1 MELSRRKI
9 QNRKK
14 TEKAVNVFKKRPLV
28 IDSIIKVSRKSHK
41 SQQGTGIRCPDC
53 GGITRVIR
61 SLPRPNDGI
70 HGRYRRCDVCSCRM
84 FTEEKIM
91 YRIDKL

>member
-14 TEKAVNVFKKRPLV
+14 DEKAVNAFTKRPLAT
-28 IDSIIKVSRKSHK
+28 DSVAKVYK

-91 YRIDKL
+91 YRIDKP